1 MAKKEGHVLPSEQ
14 APEIAGRENWV
25 IEKALFYAAHFIEGL
40 PVEHQALSDR
50 SDMLTLLRARLGDNF
65 MAQAE
70 MFGRTLEQAT
80 GRPFNAEEY

>member
-1 MAKKEGHVLPSEQ
+1 MPPQ
-14 APEIAGRENWV
+14 ATPEITGRDSYL

-40 PVEHQALSDR
+40 SVEHQALSDR
-50 SDMLTLLRARLGDNF
+50 SDMLMLLRARLGDNF

-80 GRPFNAEEY
+80 GRPFNVEEY